1 MRFKKGWKQEER
13 MGQVEKVMFP
23 TALNVKVTERSF
35 GFFLFFCPAEGRVRQ
50 SNPWFNW
57 PACGVESC

>member
-1 MRFKKGWKQEER
+1 